1 MIRNLTVTLLFAII
15 MTPLMIFPQNI
26 NKMITDPKKGTEIL
40 IGNCNRTGLKSGDF
54 GLIFKEKYKNYKPD
68 MTVVH
73 QLSPLKSGV
82 DILVVL
88 GTWCSD
94 SQEQVPA
101 FFKILDM
108 IRFDK
113 KMVQIICVDSNK
125 KAGEVDLTNYNIEK
139 VPTFII
145 YKKGREVGRIIE
157 TPYAT
162 LEKDLLMFF
171 SDN

>member
-1 MIRNLTVTLLFAII
+1 MNAKFFLIVA
-15 MTPLMIFPQNI
+15 MALMPAFIFSQEI
-26 NKMITDPKKGTEIL
+26 NKKITDPKKGTEIL
-40 IGNCNRTGLKSGDF
+40 IGNCDRSGLKSGDF
-54 GLIFKEKYKNYKPD
+54 GKIFKENYQTYIPD
-68 MTVVH
+68 MSVIQ
-73 QLSPLKSGV
+73 QLTPLKDGV
-82 DILVVL
+82 EILVVL

-101 FFKILDM
+101 FFKILDQ

-125 KAGEVDLTNYNIEK
+125 KAGDIDLVNYNIEK
-139 VPTFII
+139 VPTFIV

-157 TPYAT
+157 TPYTT

-171 SDN
+171 GDN